1 MQITVDL
8 AKFERYWLVKI
19 LEDYTDENYNEIAC
33 IVLDKI
39 KTAIE
44 EQEGKNDD

>member
-1 MQITVDL
+1 MQITLDL
-8 AKFERYWLVKI
+8 AEFERYWLVKI

-44 EQEGKNDD
+44 AEEGTEE